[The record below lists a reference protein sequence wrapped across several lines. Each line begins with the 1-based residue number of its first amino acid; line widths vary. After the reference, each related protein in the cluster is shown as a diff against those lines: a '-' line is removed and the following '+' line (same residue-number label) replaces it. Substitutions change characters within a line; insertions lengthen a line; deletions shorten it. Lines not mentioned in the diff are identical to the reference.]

1 MADHTKPQGSQQPGQ
16 QAASSTPPRF
26 IKMEEVRA
34 ITALSASEIYRRI
47 AAGTFPAQIALGPRA
62 VAWVEAEVVA
72 WCNERMAERQGV
84 AA

>member
-1 MADHTKPQGSQQPGQ
+1 MADYTKQQDTQQPGQ
-16 QAASSTPPRF
+16 QAANTTPPRF
-26 IKMEEVRA
+26 IKLDEVRG